1 MNKNRENKSSLH
13 QNKSCAYNIPNYNN
27 IFSFFTLDNY
37 TDFFIEKE
45 KTNHVLFILNGK
57 VKLSTTNS
65 EDKVL
70 EKETMFLISNIDS
83 VIKGTALERTEI
95 VILNIGNSI
104 TFYKDYS
111 SKEIKSYC
119 LENIIEFEPLEI
131 RQPILCFLEGI
142 IIYFKYNVHDKQ
154 MYQLKKYEFLYLIQ
168 AYYEKKETI
177 RFFSPII
184 NNMGEFKKIV
194 FSRYTKT
201 CNVEQLASMCNMTT
215 KTFTRRFKEQFNTT
229 PYQWLMEQKN
239 RSIKT
244 SLVQGVPIQEIAD
257 EFGFA
262 STTSLISYCKKN
274 LY

>member
-1 MNKNRENKSSLH
+1 
-13 QNKSCAYNIPNYNN
+13 
-27 IFSFFTLDNY
+27 
-37 TDFFIEKE
+37 
-45 KTNHVLFILNGK
+45 
-57 VKLSTTNS
+57 
-65 EDKVL
+65 
-70 EKETMFLISNIDS
+70 
-83 VIKGTALERTEI
+83 
-95 VILNIGNSI
+95 
-104 TFYKDYS
+104 
-111 SKEIKSYC
+111 
-119 LENIIEFEPLEI
+119 
-131 RQPILCFLEGI
+131 
-142 IIYFKYNVHDKQ
+142 
-154 MYQLKKYEFLYLIQ
+154 
-168 AYYEKKETI
+168 
-177 RFFSPII
+177 
-184 NNMGEFKKIV
+184 MGEFKKIV

>member
-1 MNKNRENKSSLH
+1 MSKNREHKSSLH
-13 QNKSCAYNIPNYNN
+13 QNKNCAYNISNCND

-70 EKETMFLISNIDS
+70 EKETMFLISNTDS
-83 VIKGTALERTEI
+83 TIKGTVLERTVI

-119 LENIIEFEPLEI
+119 LENIIKFEALEI

-184 NNMGEFKKIV
+184 NNMGEFRKTV

-239 RSIKT
+239 RFIKT
-244 SLVQGVPIQEIAD
+244 SLAQGVPIQEIAD

-262 STTSLISYCKKN
+262 STTSLIRYCKKN